1 MSALNWQRES
11 PVSLRSGLPTSG
23 DVIYWAFNWTTE
35 PKSDGIKPDYF
46 IHRRIE
52 LGMRQKGDWS
62 DLPTPERLDN

>member
-52 LGMRQKGDWS
+52 LGMR
-62 DLPTPERLDN
+62 